1 MRQGYRPI
9 GNITSEESI
18 PPNCKS
24 SITEA
29 KNNRVKIG
37 YKEYEIVKKPEVID
51 LPNECYGKIDY
62 DKETIEIS
70 DKYSQKQQN
79 ATFLHELV
87 HGVFEKL
94 DLDDLRRNEQ
104 IVYQVASTL
113 YEVILDNPH
122 IFTMKDI

>member
-1 MRQGYRPI
+1 MKIINSDTGEVLKEI
-9 GNITSEESI
+9 EE
-18 PPNCKS
+18 
-24 SITEA
+24 
-29 KNNRVKIG
+29 NNKVKIG
-37 YKEYEIVKKPEVID
+37 YKEYEIVKKTEVID

-79 ATFLHELV
+79 ATFLHELM
-87 HGVFEKL
+87 HGIFEKL
-94 DLDDLRRNEQ
+94 DLDDLRTNER
-104 IVYQVASTL
+104 IVNQVASTL